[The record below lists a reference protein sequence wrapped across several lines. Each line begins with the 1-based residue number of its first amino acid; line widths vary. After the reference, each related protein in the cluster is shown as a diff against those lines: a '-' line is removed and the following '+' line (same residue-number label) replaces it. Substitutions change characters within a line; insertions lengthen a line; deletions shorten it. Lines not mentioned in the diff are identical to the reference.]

1 MRIPGTGAPRRLH
14 IYAALQWNIGIGI
27 AVLQYHNMP
36 LRTKL
41 VVQDPPDASAVSSNP
56 YHTVVFKH
64 PGYQDDNNRV
74 LTLPAYDD
82 PNGGFDL
89 DTAKTICGILAG
101 NRWDGFFTHE
111 QDGPPVQVLEASAE
125 YYFIL
130 PDASGSY

>member
-1 MRIPGTGAPRRLH
+1 
-14 IYAALQWNIGIGI
+14 
-27 AVLQYHNMP
+27 MP

-41 VVQDPPDASAVSSNP
+41 VVQDPPDASAVSTNP

-64 PGYQDDNNRV
+64 PGYQDDNNRL

-89 DTAKTICGILAG
+89 DSAKTICGILAG
-101 NRWDGFFTHE
+101 NRWDGFFTQA
-111 QDGPPVQVLEASAE
+111 QDGPPVDFLEASAE

-130 PDASGSY
+130 PDASGKMVLE